1 MADHEREGE
10 WLMPVR
16 PESGMKPAMII
27 DGEREQLLRAFLTS
41 PAIGR
46 RRAGPEA
53 LDRYHRALTHRSY
66 TREAG
71 VPSDDN
77 ERLEFLGDRV
87 LNLIVA
93 EFLFRNY
100 PGREGDLTARM
111 EWTENRNL
119 ARAVAAADIGFE
131 DLILV
136 GSRQEK
142 TPRIIAG
149 AFEAFVAALYLD
161 IGLART
167 KTIIGRLMADE
178 IRNFRTD
185 RNYKKILQ
193 EHLQKQ
199 DKPLPDYQLEERTGA
214 HHRPRFSYIVMID
227 GGVIARGK
235 GRSKAEATQNAAREA
250 LRVLKGFRP
259 G

>member
-1 MADHEREGE
+1 MNTD
-10 WLMPVR
+10 
-16 PESGMKPAMII
+16 MII
-27 DGEREQLLRAFLTS
+27 DGERERLLRDFLSS

-53 LDRYHRALTHRSY
+53 LERYHRALTHRSY
-66 TREAG
+66 MRETG
-71 VPSDDN
+71 VPSGDN
-77 ERLEFLGDRV
+77 ERLEFLGDRI

-100 PGREGDLTARM
+100 PGPEGDLTMRM

-119 ARAVAAADIGFE
+119 ARAVTGAGIGFE

-161 IGLART
+161 LGLART
-167 KTIIGRLMADE
+167 KTIIGRLMANE
-178 IRNFRTD
+178 IRNYRTD
-185 RNYKKILQ
+185 RNYKKSLQ
-193 EHLQKQ
+193 EYLQKR
-199 DKPLPDYQLEERTGA
+199 DRSLPEYQLEKRSGA
-214 HHRPRFSYIVMID
+214 HHHPRFSYIVTID
-227 GGVIARGK
+227 GEAIGRGT
-235 GRSKAEATQNAAREA
+235 GRSKAEATQNAARAA
-250 LRVLKGFRP
+250 LRVLKGSRP
-259 G
+259 V

>member
-1 MADHEREGE
+1 
-10 WLMPVR
+10 MPDR
-16 PESGMKPAMII
+16 PVSGMNTAMNI
-27 DGEREQLLRAFLTS
+27 DGERERVLRAFLSS

-46 RRAGPEA
+46 RKAGPEA
-53 LDRYHRALTHRSY
+53 LERYHRALTHRSY
-66 TREAG
+66 TRETGMLAG
-71 VPSDDN
+71 DN

-93 EFLFRNY
+93 EFLFRTY
-100 PGREGDLTARM
+100 PGTEGDLTARM

-119 ARAVAAADIGFE
+119 ARAVIAAGIGFE

-167 KTIIGRLMADE
+167 KTIIGRLMDGE
-178 IRNFRTD
+178 IRNYRTD
-185 RNYKKILQ
+185 RNYKKSLQ
-193 EHLQKQ
+193 EYLQKQ
-199 DKPLPDYQLEERTGA
+199 NRPLPEYQLGERTGA
-214 HHRPRFSYIVMID
+214 HHHPIFSYVVMVD
-227 GGVIARGK
+227 GKVIGRGT

-250 LRVLKGFRP
+250 LRVLKGSRP

>member
-1 MADHEREGE
+1 
-10 WLMPVR
+10 MPDR
-16 PESGMKPAMII
+16 PEPGMSIAMEI
-27 DGEREQLLRAFLTS
+27 DRDRERLLRAFLSS

-46 RRAGPEA
+46 RRAGAEA
-53 LDRYHRALTHRSY
+53 LGRYHQALVHRSHL
-66 TREAG
+66 RETGEIAG
-71 VPSDDN
+71 DN

-93 EFLFRNY
+93 EFVFRNY
-100 PGREGDLTARM
+100 PGSEGELTARM

-119 ARAVAAADIGFE
+119 ARAITAADIGFE

-142 TPRIIAG
+142 TPGIIAG

-161 IGLART
+161 VGLART
-167 KTIIGRLMADE
+167 NAIIGRLMADE

-185 RNYKKILQ
+185 RNYKKTLQ
-193 EHLQKQ
+193 EYLQKQ
-199 DKPLPDYQLEERTGA
+199 DRSLPVYILEGRSGVP
-214 HHRPRFSYIVMID
+214 HQPRFTYTVSVE
-227 GGVIARGK
+227 GEVIGRGS

-250 LRVLKGFRP
+250 LILLKGPHP

>member
-1 MADHEREGE
+1 
-10 WLMPVR
+10 
-16 PESGMKPAMII
+16 MII
-27 DGEREQLLRAFLTS
+27 DGERERLLRAFLS
-41 PAIGR
+41 CPSIGR

-66 TREAG
+66 TRETG
-71 VPSDDN
+71 EISGDN

-93 EFLFRNY
+93 EFLCRNY
-100 PGREGDLTARM
+100 PGQEGDLTARM

-131 DLILV
+131 DLIQV
-136 GSRQEK
+136 GSRQER

-161 IGLART
+161 LGLPRT
-167 KTIIGRLMADE
+167 RTIIRRLMADE

-185 RNYKKILQ
+185 RNYKKNLQ
-193 EHLQKQ
+193 EYLQKQ
-199 DKPLPDYQLEERTGA
+199 DRPLPEYQLEERSGA
-214 HHRPRFSYIVMID
+214 HHHPRFSYVVIVD
-227 GGVIARGK
+227 GDIIGRGK

-250 LRVLKGFRP
+250 LGVLRG
-259 G
+259 

>member
-1 MADHEREGE
+1 
-10 WLMPVR
+10 
-16 PESGMKPAMII
+16 MKPAMIT
-27 DGEREQLLRAFLTS
+27 DGERERLLRAFLTS

-53 LDRYHRALTHRSY
+53 LGRYHCALTHRSY
-66 TREAG
+66 TRETG
-71 VPSDDN
+71 VTSGDN

-100 PGREGDLTARM
+100 PGQEGDLTARM

-119 ARAVAAADIGFE
+119 ARAVAAANIGFE

-161 IGLART
+161 LGLART
-167 KTIIGRLMADE
+167 KTIIGRLMSDE

-193 EHLQKQ
+193 EYLQKR
-199 DKPLPDYQLEERTGA
+199 DHPLPEYHLEERTGA
-214 HHRPRFSYIVMID
+214 HHHPRFSYVVMID
-227 GGVIARGK
+227 GAVIGRGK

-250 LRVLKGFRP
+250 LQVLQGSRP
-259 G
+259 A

>member
-1 MADHEREGE
+1 MD
-10 WLMPVR
+10 
-16 PESGMKPAMII
+16 I
-27 DGEREQLLRAFLTS
+27 DGDRERLLRAFLS
-41 PAIGR
+41 GPAVGR
-46 RRAGPEA
+46 KRAGAEA
-53 LDRYHRALTHRSY
+53 LARYHQALVHRSY
-66 TREAG
+66 TRETG
-71 VPSDDN
+71 EISGDN

-100 PGREGDLTARM
+100 PGPEGELTARM

-119 ARAVAAADIGFE
+119 ARAVAAAGTGFE

-136 GSRQEK
+136 GSGQEI

-161 IGLART
+161 LGLART
-167 KTIIGRLMADE
+167 NVIIRRMMADG
-178 IRNFRTD
+178 IRNYRTD
-185 RNYKKILQ
+185 RNYKKMLQ
-193 EHLQKQ
+193 EYLQKQ
-199 DKPLPDYQLEERTGA
+199 GRPLPEYTLEERSGVP
-214 HHRPRFSYIVMID
+214 HHPRFTYVVMVE
-227 GGVIARGK
+227 GEVIGTGL

-250 LRVLKGFRP
+250 LNILEESQP

>member
-1 MADHEREGE
+1 
-10 WLMPVR
+10 MPDR
-16 PESGMKPAMII
+16 LESEMNTFMII
-27 DGEREQLLRAFLTS
+27 DGERERLLCAFLSS

-46 RRAGPEA
+46 SRVGSEA
-53 LDRYHRALTHRSY
+53 LERYHSAMTHRSHM
-66 TREAG
+66 RETG
-71 VPSDDN
+71 ETSGDN

-93 EFLFRNY
+93 EFLFLNY
-100 PGREGDLTARM
+100 PGPEGDLTARM

-119 ARAVAAADIGFE
+119 ARAVTAAGIGFE
-131 DLILV
+131 ELILV

-161 IGLART
+161 LGLERT

-178 IRNFRTD
+178 IRNYRTD
-185 RNYKKILQ
+185 RNYKKSLQ
-193 EHLQKQ
+193 EYLQKQ
-199 DKPLPDYQLEERTGA
+199 DRPLPEYQLEERSGA
-214 HHRPRFSYIVMID
+214 HHHPRFSYMVIID
-227 GGVIARGK
+227 GEVIGRGT

-250 LRVLKGFRP
+250 LRVLKGSRP

>member
-1 MADHEREGE
+1 
-10 WLMPVR
+10 MPVR
-16 PESGMKPAMII
+16 PESGMNTAMII
-27 DGEREQLLRAFLTS
+27 DGERERLLRAFLTC
-41 PAIGR
+41 PAIGQ

-66 TREAG
+66 TRERG
-71 VPSDDN
+71 GTSDDN

-93 EFLFRNY
+93 EVLFQNY
-100 PGREGDLTARM
+100 PGQEGDLTARM

-119 ARAVAAADIGFE
+119 ARAVVAADIGFE

-161 IGLART
+161 LGLART

-193 EHLQKQ
+193 EYLQKK
-199 DKPLPDYQLEERTGA
+199 DHPLPEYQLEERSGA
-214 HHRPRFSYIVMID
+214 HHHPRFSYVVMID
-227 GGVIARGK
+227 GEVIGRGK

-250 LRVLKGFRP
+250 LRVLKGSRP